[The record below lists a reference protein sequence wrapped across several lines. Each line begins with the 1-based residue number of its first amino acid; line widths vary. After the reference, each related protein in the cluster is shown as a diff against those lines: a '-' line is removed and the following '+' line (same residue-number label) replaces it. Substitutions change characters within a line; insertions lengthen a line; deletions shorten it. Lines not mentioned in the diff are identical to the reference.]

1 MAWFHPAAVEHRRQ
15 LFTRPDG
22 ARYLRH
28 DAHRFGPPKSQEKS
42 WAARMV
48 DQIRAEEAEAARAA
62 EIAAFEAEHRALR
75 RELAELNEELAWRA
89 LCRKYGFNP
98 DQPRNELGRW
108 TDAGGESDTSADQAG
123 DYSTGAEARIMS
135 DAGSGPAADDARY
148 AQTRAVVDAS
158 ALTGHHDID
167 TATRA
172 LANRLAAVI
181 DTVGPG
187 SGPLYGIMVHEAL
200 KVSLRADP
208 IPGIQVGDIEPSY
221 GGPYG
226 SKGSIRPDVVFRSEL
241 EVRPFAIGRPARPP
255 STTIERQSSGP
266 RLAWTAQSRLFR
278 RALRRGL
285 QSKHI
290 VPQRQFALSCDEG
303 LHRCRSTLMS
313 FLMNR

>member
-1 MAWFHPAAVEHRRQ
+1 MAWFHPAAVEHRRK

-48 DQIRAEEAEAARAA
+48 DQIRAEEAEVARAA
-62 EIAAFEAEHRALR
+62 EIEAFEAAHRALR

-98 DQPRNELGRW
+98 DQPRDELGRW

-187 SGPLYGIMVHEAL
+187 SGPLYGIMVHETL

-241 EVRPFAIGRPARPP
+241 EVRAIYDWKT
-255 STTIERQSSGP
+255 STATINDDRAAKLRAAVGVDRSVPVIQTSITKGIAIKAYSS
-266 RLAWTAQSRLFR
+266 TAP
-278 RALRRGL
+278 
-285 QSKHI
+285 
-290 VPQRQFALSCDEG
+290 V
-303 LHRCRSTLMS
+303 RS
-313 FLMNR
+313 FVR